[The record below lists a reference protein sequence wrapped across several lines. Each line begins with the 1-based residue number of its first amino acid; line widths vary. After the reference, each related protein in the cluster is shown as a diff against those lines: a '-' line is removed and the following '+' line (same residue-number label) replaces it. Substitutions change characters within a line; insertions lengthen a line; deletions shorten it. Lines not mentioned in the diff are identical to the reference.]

1 LLVNECLLIERNFL
15 VRFVLAKTGY
25 RLTPDILTPLFA
37 MHLALVRLCL
47 RPEGTTA
54 LFIGHGGKAMN
65 FGDLSLAVGRTTW
78 NAAGNKFIPSMW
90 RRGFITEGVNFYMS
104 AQKMSFFAA
113 IDKVA
118 LLANTSGS
126 MILRHYFRDYLEE
139 GVANDINQLNREMV
153 VQGGNEV
160 QLDDTELARK
170 EHEIQAYFAG
180 GTVVVVDD
188 DDDDD
193 DDDDETN
200 EQVHLI

>member
-1 LLVNECLLIERNFL
+1 LKEKFFGTFCTLQ
-15 VRFVLAKTGY
+15 TSY
-25 RLTPDILTPLFA
+25 RLAPNLLTPLFA
-37 MHLALVRLCL
+37 MHVALVRLCL

-65 FGDLSLAVGRTTW
+65 FSDLSLAVGRTTW

-139 GVANDINQLNREMV
+139 GVANDINQLNREMM
-153 VQGGNEV
+153 VQDGGEV
-160 QLDDTELARK
+160 HLDDTELVRN
-170 EHEIQAYFAG
+170 EHEIQSYFAS
-180 GTVVVVDD
+180 GTVDD

-193 DDDDETN
+193 DDNETD
-200 EQVHLI
+200 EQVYLI